1 MAIIIRKHLK
11 LVHDAPPKPVE
22 TVESGADLQAA
33 LDEIIK
39 EIAYAAAELDHMRFL
54 EKQWSK

>member
-11 LVHDAPPKPVE
+11 LVHDADPKPVE
-22 TVESGADLQAA
+22 TGDTEAELQAA

-39 EIAYAAAELDHMRFL
+39 EIAYAAAYRDHMRFL